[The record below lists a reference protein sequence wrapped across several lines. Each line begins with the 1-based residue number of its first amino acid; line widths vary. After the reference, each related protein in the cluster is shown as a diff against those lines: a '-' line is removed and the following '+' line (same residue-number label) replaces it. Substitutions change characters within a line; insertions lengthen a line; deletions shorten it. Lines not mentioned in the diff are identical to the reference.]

1 MLRGSLHTDLLRRR
15 YGILLSLLTFLF
27 VLRVLGQV
35 LVAFFGIDFL
45 PAMEHWYSGLLPYP
59 ILLPIQ
65 IVMIIVLIRIIR
77 DVTRGSRIFSIAK
90 RGIGI
95 FLKWFSYLYFL
106 SMLMRYMYTM
116 AGHPELRWFGHTIP
130 IWFHM
135 VLAIFLYTYS
145 HYHIVF
151 SRGQGEQVEQGPRP

>member
-1 MLRGSLHTDLLRRR
+1 MHNELLRRR
-15 YGILLSLLTFLF
+15 YGILLSFFTFLF

-65 IVMIIVLIRIIR
+65 IVMIIVMVRIIG
-77 DVTRGSRIFSIAK
+77 DVTRGSRIFSIPK
-90 RGIGI
+90 RRIGI
-95 FLKWFSYLYFL
+95 FLKWFSSLYFL
-106 SMLMRYMYTM
+106 SMVVRYMYTM
-116 AGHPELRWFGHTIP
+116 ARHPELRWFGHTIP

-135 VLAIFLYTYS
+135 VLAAFLYTYS

-151 SRGQGEQVEQGPRP
+151 SRRQAEQGPRP

>member
-1 MLRGSLHTDLLRRR
+1 MPNEMLRRR
-15 YGILLSLLTFLF
+15 YGILLSFLTFLF

-35 LVAFFGIDFL
+35 LVAFFGTDFL

-65 IVMIIVLIRIIR
+65 IVMILVMVSIIR
-77 DVTRGSRIFSIAK
+77 DVTRGSRIFSITK

-106 SMLMRYMYTM
+106 SMVVRYIYTM
-116 AGHPELRWFGHTIP
+116 ARHPELRWLGHTIP
-130 IWFHM
+130 IGFHM
-135 VLAIFLYTYS
+135 VLATFLYTYS
-145 HYHIVF
+145 HYQIVF
-151 SRGQGEQVEQGPRP
+151 ARREGEQGPRP

>member
-1 MLRGSLHTDLLRRR
+1 MHNKLLRKR
-15 YGILLSLLTFLF
+15 YGILLSFLTFLF
-27 VLRVLGQV
+27 VLRVFGQI
-35 LVAFFGIDFL
+35 LVSFFGVEFL

-65 IVMIIVLIRIIR
+65 IVMIIVMVRITGN
-77 DVTRGSRIFSIAK
+77 VTRGSGGFTITK

-106 SMLMRYMYTM
+106 SMVVRYIYIMVR
-116 AGHPELRWFGHTIP
+116 HPEWRWFGHTIP

-135 VLAIFLYTYS
+135 VLATFLYTYS
-145 HYHIVF
+145 RYQVVF
-151 SRGQGEQVEQGPRP
+151 ACKEREQGPRP

>member
-1 MLRGSLHTDLLRRR
+1 
-15 YGILLSLLTFLF
+15 
-27 VLRVLGQV
+27 
-35 LVAFFGIDFL
+35 
-45 PAMEHWYSGLLPYP
+45 MEHWYSGLLPYP

-65 IVMIIVLIRIIR
+65 IGMISVMVKIIR
-77 DVTRGSRIFSIAK
+77 DVTRGSGIFSSTK

-95 FLKWFSYLYFL
+95 SLKWFSYVYFL
-106 SMLMRYMYTM
+106 SMLVLYMYNM

-135 VLAIFLYTYS
+135 ILAVFLYTYS

-151 SRGQGEQVEQGPRP
+151 SRRQIEQVEQGPRR